1 LNEFLKDDITE
12 GGDGSG
18 DGSVGLGVS
27 TNNAS
32 TGESVDWSGKDL
44 LHDVGWDSFLVAFSI
59 NNPVSE
65 VLRLVKFLEES

>member
-1 LNEFLKDDITE
+1 MNVFLEDDITE

-32 TGESVDWSGKDL
+32 TSKSVNWSGKDL
-44 LHDVGWDSFLVAFSI
+44 LHDVSWDSFLVAFSI

-65 VLRLVKFLEES
+65 VL